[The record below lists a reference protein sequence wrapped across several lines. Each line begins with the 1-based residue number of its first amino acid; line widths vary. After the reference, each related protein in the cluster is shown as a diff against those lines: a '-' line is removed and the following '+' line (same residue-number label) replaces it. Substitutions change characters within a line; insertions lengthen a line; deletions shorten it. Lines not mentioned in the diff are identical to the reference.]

1 MKQNK
6 NILKNPGVQSLLTS
20 LLCILLGLF
29 IGYLVLLL
37 INPTGAW
44 GAITNVMKNFLTYSS
59 AKAQLKYL
67 GNTLVRTAPL
77 LMCSLSVLFVYKV
90 GLFNI
95 GAAGQY
101 VAGACACL
109 YAALY
114 LHWHWLPCMLLAIAA
129 GALLGVISGLLKSS
143 FNVSEVISGIM
154 LNWIALYI
162 TNMLLTNVKEA
173 TSPYTYQLKAE
184 GPQAILPQISLSK
197 LLSGNQYVTIAIPIA
212 IVCAVVICVVLS
224 KTLFG
229 YELKATGNNPNAAKY
244 CGMAEKRNIILT
256 LAIGGALAGLGASLL
271 YQTGYEQ
278 WQCTYSS
285 VPSMG
290 FNGIAAAFLGGLSP
304 IGSIFASFFI
314 QHITAG
320 GAYVDKS
327 LYCSQISDL
336 ISAIIIYLCSFVLFF
351 KTVLSSWIA
360 RHEEKKARKAAQAAG
375 KGGEQA

>member
-212 IVCAVVICVVLS
+212 IVWVVLS

>member
-129 GALLGVISGLLKSS
+129 GALLGVVSGLLKSS
-143 FNVSEVISGIM
+143 VNVSEVISGIM

-212 IVCAVVICVVLS
+212 IVCAVVIWVVLS

>member
-129 GALLGVISGLLKSS
+129 GALLGTISGLLKSS

-154 LNWIALYI
+154 LNWIALYT
-162 TNMLLTNVKEA
+162 TNMLLTNVKEP

-184 GPQAILPQISLSK
+184 GPQAILPGISLSK
-197 LLSGNQYVTIAIPIA
+197 LLSNNQYVTIAIPIA
-212 IVCAVVICVVLS
+212 IVCAIVIWVVLS

>member
-154 LNWIALYI
+154 LNWIALYT

-184 GPQAILPQISLSK
+184 GAQAILPQISLSK

-212 IVCAVVICVVLS
+212 IVCAIVIWVVLS

-351 KTVLSSWIA
+351 KTVLNSWIA

>member
-114 LHWHWLPCMLLAIAA
+114 LHWHWLPCMLLANAA

-154 LNWIALYI
+154 LNWIALYT

-212 IVCAVVICVVLS
+212 IVCAVVIWVVLS

>member
-154 LNWIALYI
+154 LNWIALYT

-197 LLSGNQYVTIAIPIA
+197 LLSSNQYVTIAIPIA
-212 IVCAVVICVVLS
+212 IVCAIVIWVVLS